1 MGGVYN
7 CAKRVCETDTI
18 NFFHLIKGGEWF
30 INTHINGENLVY
42 KDRGE
47 TIKIIEKFHL
57 IDPVDVVEHTDPVFS
72 LRMQSSHFHTDK
84 YSRQYELPNTRPDV
98 VLSSSLKFVIDHL
111 QQGVDLETSMLQAD
125 DLRQGYP
132 VSAEVMR
139 NDTVLFSIDLDLEG
153 SRPDGEPDRYRA
165 NLEKIKH
172 VDGTLQD
179 INQMSCILSPNQL
192 RRLRGQMLEYGLG
205 M

>member
-1 MGGVYN
+1 
-7 CAKRVCETDTI
+7 
-18 NFFHLIKGGEWF
+18 
-30 INTHINGENLVY
+30 
-42 KDRGE
+42 
-47 TIKIIEKFHL
+47 
-57 IDPVDVVEHTDPVFS
+57 
-72 LRMQSSHFHTDK
+72 
-84 YSRQYELPNTRPDV
+84 
-98 VLSSSLKFVIDHL
+98 
-111 QQGVDLETSMLQAD
+111 MLQED

-132 VSAEVMR
+132 VSAEVMK
-139 NDTVLFSIDLDLEG
+139 NDTVLFSVDLDLEG